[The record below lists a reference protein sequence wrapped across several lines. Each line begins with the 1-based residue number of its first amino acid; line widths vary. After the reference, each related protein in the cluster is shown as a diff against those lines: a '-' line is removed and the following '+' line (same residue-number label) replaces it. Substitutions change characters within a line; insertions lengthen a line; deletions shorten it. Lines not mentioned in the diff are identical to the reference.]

1 MFIKVHKMLT
11 PDEVT
16 IAALA
21 NMVKLL
27 CAELVAG
34 QHRDNVDILESAVRS
49 KLNVAVN
56 GASPEILAAGLK
68 RAHEVLTPV
77 LTSVRAQVAVA
88 LENDTVRRAAQIP
101 DNVKRARR
109 IN

>member
-1 MFIKVHKMLT
+1 MLT

-21 NMVKLL
+21 NMVRLL
-27 CAELVAG
+27 CTELVVG
-34 QHRDNVDILESAVRS
+34 RHRNDVNLLESAVRS
-49 KLNVAVN
+49 KLNVAVS
-56 GASPEILAAGLK
+56 GATPEILAAGLK

-77 LTSVRAQVAVA
+77 LTGVRAQVAVA
-88 LENDTVRRAAQIP
+88 LENEAARTAHNADNKSQKLTVKGSRF
-101 DNVKRARR
+101 